1 MLKGFQQ
8 LYRRETMLKGL
19 QQLYRRE
26 TKLKGFQRL
35 YRRETMAIGLLEYSF
50 SWLGEV
56 IKTTKARMFIRM
68 LSKWCVEN
76 IISLLNSCLT
86 LFLIN
91 CLDVYNV

>member
-1 MLKGFQQ
+1 MLKGFQQLYRGENMLKGFQQ

-50 SWLGEV
+50 SWQGE
-56 IKTTKARMFIRM
+56 ILKTTKIRM
-68 LSKWCVEN
+68 SIRMISMIVCGN
-76 IISLLNSCLT
+76 ISLISLSG
-86 LFLIN
+86 
-91 CLDVYNV
+91 